1 MSSDFHF
8 YEPSAGHGLKHDPFN
23 SIIAPRPVGWIS
35 TVDEEGIANLAPY
48 SFFNA
53 FNYTPPIIG
62 FSSIGFK
69 DSVRNIQAT
78 GEFCYNLVSVPL
90 AQQMNQTCAQVDA
103 SVDEFELAGLT
114 KGESRTVRAP
124 HVAESGVVM
133 ECRKTQIIQLQGSN
147 GELCDT
153 WMVFGEVTGVKIKTS
168 LIEDGVFKT
177 GRAEPLLRA
186 GGAGDYYTMERENLF
201 ERLRPR

>member
-1 MSSDFHF
+1 
-8 YEPSAGHGLKHDPFN
+8 
-23 SIIAPRPVGWIS
+23 
-35 TVDEEGIANLAPY
+35 
-48 SFFNA
+48 
-53 FNYTPPIIG
+53 
-62 FSSIGFK
+62 
-69 DSVRNIQAT
+69 
-78 GEFCYNLVSVPL
+78 
-90 AQQMNQTCAQVDA
+90 MNQTCAQVDA

-168 LIEDGVFKT
+168 LIEDGIFKT

-186 GGAGDYYTMERENLF
+186 GGAGDYYTIDSENLF
-201 ERLRPR
+201 EMLRPR